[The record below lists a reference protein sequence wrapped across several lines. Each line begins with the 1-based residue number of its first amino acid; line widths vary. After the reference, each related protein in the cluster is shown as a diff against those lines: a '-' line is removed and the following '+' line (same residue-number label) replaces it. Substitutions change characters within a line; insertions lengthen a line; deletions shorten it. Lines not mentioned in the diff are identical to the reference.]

1 MTAGALAPVLLAA
14 LVLDLALGDP
24 PSWPHPVRWMGRAIQ
39 RLEPPLRGCGLTP
52 LAAGRVMVLVLVP
65 GTWLLAAAVVKT
77 AEWISPVLGTG
88 VQIVMLWTCISVRA
102 LYSAAMRVEGAL
114 LRDDLAAARQSVA
127 MIVGRE
133 TDRLDAAAVARAAVE
148 TVAENL
154 VDGVLAPLF
163 FALLGG
169 VPMAM
174 AYKMVNTLDSMIGYR
189 NPRYIQFG
197 RTAARLDDL
206 ANYLPARLSVPLIVP
221 AAQLLFGRGR
231 PAWHI
236 ARRDGRRHASPNAG
250 IPEAAFAGALAVRL
264 GGPNRYHGEMVEKP
278 LIGSGF
284 TDVQVQDIGRACHL
298 MLTTALLA
306 VIAGVGLAFVVG

>member
-1 MTAGALAPVLLAA
+1 MTVGSLAPVLLAA
-14 LVLDLALGDP
+14 LVLDLVLGDP

-77 AEWISPVLGTG
+77 GEWIWPVLGTG
-88 VQIVMLWTCISVRA
+88 VEIVMLWTCISIRA
-102 LYSAAMRVEGAL
+102 LYSAAMRVERAL
-114 LRDDLAAARQSVA
+114 LRSDLSAGRTAVA

-133 TDRLDAAAVARAAVE
+133 TDRLDATAVARAAVE

-169 VPMAM
+169 APMAM

-189 NPRYIQFG
+189 DPHYIEFG
-197 RTAARLDDL
+197 RAAARLDDL
-206 ANYLPARLSVPLIVP
+206 ANYLPARLSLLLVVPS
-221 AAQLLFGRGR
+221 AELLFGRGT
-231 PAWHI
+231 PAWQS
-236 ARRDGRRHASPNAG
+236 ARRDGHRHASPNAG

-264 GGPNRYHGEMVEKP
+264 GGPNRYHGKMVEKP

-284 TDVQVQDIGRACHL
+284 ADVRVQDIGRACHL
-298 MLTTALLA
+298 MLTTSLLA
-306 VIAGVGLAFVVG
+306 VIAAVMLAR